1 MARTQ
6 HAPPDGLFVEL
17 DSGAGFL
24 RLMAP
29 YAVTSDVLP
38 YEGVDRVFS
47 ALDMP
52 FQDKSV
58 STVMMID
65 VLHHIKDSRQFFKEM
80 QRCLKPGGKIVMIE
94 PANTP

>member
-1 MARTQ
+1 
-6 HAPPDGLFVEL
+6 
-17 DSGAGFL
+17 
-24 RLMAP
+24 
-29 YAVTSDVLP
+29 
-38 YEGVDRVFS
+38 
-47 ALDMP
+47 MP

-58 STVMMID
+58 SAFMMID